1 MSGEL
6 GLVAEWSRVNRLS
19 KPSLQEMLV
28 WFSTDPRSGLW
39 ASQLVV
45 MGTSRRNTSGFATGA
60 PEWSSKPITTQ
71 LMLSSHAG

>member
-1 MSGEL
+1 MSGDL

-45 MGTSRRNTSGFATGA
+45 MGTIQRNTPDSPRVRLSG
-60 PEWSSKPITTQ
+60 PRNP
-71 LMLSSHAG
+71 LLHN